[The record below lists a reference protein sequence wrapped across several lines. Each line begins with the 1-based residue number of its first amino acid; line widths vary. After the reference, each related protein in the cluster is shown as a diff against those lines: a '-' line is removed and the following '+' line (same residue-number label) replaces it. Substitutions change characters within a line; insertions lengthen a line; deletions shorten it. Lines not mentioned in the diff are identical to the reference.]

1 MVGFTIVL
9 KKRKRKRFCDK
20 REKNRKKL
28 LYFLPVILIAILSVF
43 AGTFLEEDKTESKK
57 FVAEDIK
64 VFKEIND
71 FSAYYNPVVMN
82 GFFQYKNGDSIE
94 NEKLVELSV
103 WSIICTEGTD
113 KYQVFDGELCFPQED
128 IEDRVK
134 LLFSDKCTFENMS
147 SGKIAYSEKER
158 CYKIPTIG
166 YSPEYSAVLKSVTAE
181 RESTKLIVG
190 CLKNESFK
198 QDGSGKTV
206 IPEAEKNIIITLK
219 KRNNSFYIEEISEEK
234 VL

>member
-9 KKRKRKRFCDK
+9 KKRKRKNFRNK
-20 REKNRKKL
+20 REKSRRKL

-43 AGTFLEEDKTESKK
+43 AGSFLKEDKTESES
-57 FVAEDIK
+57 FVAEDIN

-82 GFFQYKNGDSIE
+82 CFFTYKKGDSIE
-94 NEKLVELSV
+94 SEKLVELSV
-103 WSIICTEGTD
+103 WSIICTDGAE
-113 KYQVFDGELCFPQED
+113 KYQAFDGELCIPQED
-128 IEDRVK
+128 VEDRVN
-134 LLFSDKCTFENMS
+134 LLFSDKCEFENTS
-147 SGKIAYSEKER
+147 SGEIVYDEKGM

-181 RESTKLIVG
+181 REKTKLTVG

-219 KRNNSFYIEEISEEK
+219 KQNNSFYIEEISEE
-234 VL
+234 